1 MHNKLLRNER
11 WYPSSSNTR
20 WFLMI
25 DICHL
30 TSPPL
35 ASISKNI
42 FHNLHKYISQF
53 VQRYFKICT
62 NTEWFLMITFLSW
75 PPHHLV
81 NLDQSRIN
89 WKSIPEISNRSKKVQ
104 LTHTAALNFQIQSEY
119 LLKLFVFPLN
129 DFVVIFV
136 EKWGSV
142 WIERQKPIYM
152 SFESQSG
159 SAGIDIEKFHIPW
172 NETSWFIHK
181 IILGAGGKFHRSE
194 IYMWIHPSPHISRPS
209 LVPRFLRHE
218 LEKRISTNTKTKT
231 SISFKFHSKVQ
242 NRQSGWHFRGLGWS
256 WASFQIF
263 TNGLPRLASWI

>member
-1 MHNKLLRNER
+1 
-11 WYPSSSNTR
+11 
-20 WFLMI
+20 
-25 DICHL
+25 
-30 TSPPL
+30 
-35 ASISKNI
+35 
-42 FHNLHKYISQF
+42 
-53 VQRYFKICT
+53 
-62 NTEWFLMITFLSW
+62 MITFLSW

-209 LVPRFLRHE
+209 LLPRFLRHE

-231 SISFKFHSKVQ
+231 SISFQFHSKVQ

-256 WASFQIF
+256 SVSFQIF